1 MTPAAKPTTGAA
13 QPSTLT
19 VDSQLMQDYLQS
31 AGILVN
37 SAASPPVASF
47 QNNDGDSEAVV
58 IDVNGNLQH
67 VCREPLSDSG
77 WNMYGLGAGF
87 RAIAPVDAATLW
99 AIGLLTAPSG
109 KITAS
114 LDTISQRNSAP
125 SRIIRLSSAGPY

>member
-1 MTPAAKPTTGAA
+1 
-13 QPSTLT
+13 
-19 VDSQLMQDYLQS
+19 MQDYLQS

-125 SRIIRLSSAGPY
+125 SRIIRLSSAGPYETR